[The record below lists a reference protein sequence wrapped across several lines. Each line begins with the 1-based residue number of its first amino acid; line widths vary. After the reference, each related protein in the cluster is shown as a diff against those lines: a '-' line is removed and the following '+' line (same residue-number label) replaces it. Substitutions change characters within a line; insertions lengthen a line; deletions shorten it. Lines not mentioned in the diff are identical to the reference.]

1 MISKETFVAAVNE
14 LRRAWDYQEG
24 LNKYFRDNDVDGY
37 VFQPDCSMMLVKVI
51 EESMNLPVD
60 EKLGSDLAYFCYEI
74 DFGRGFKPGCIT
86 DNGKDVDF
94 SSAESLY
101 DYLVRNNGEK
111 DEN

>member
-51 EESMNLPVD
+51 EETMDLPVD

-74 DFGRGFKPGCIT
+74 NFGRDFKPGCIT

-101 DYLVRNNGEK
+101 DYLVSKNGENN
-111 DEN
+111 EN